1 MNDDEFTLL
10 KKDISKNGL
19 LEPITLYD
27 SQILDGRNRFMACED
42 LGIVPDFRDFK
53 NGDPLSFVISLN
65 LHRRHL
71 TTSQRAV
78 LASEVANMEVGR
90 NWTKSPDKNTN
101 KQSADL
107 FNVGTTAIKEAK
119 AIKRESP
126 EKFEKIKS
134 GELTLQQAKREIIK
148 QNKKEQPELPT
159 DKYRV
164 IYADPPWDY
173 GNDFTKA
180 MPGSTR
186 PNDYYP
192 TMTISEICEMEIS
205 DILDDNA
212 VLFLWVTSP
221 LLEDSFKIIKAW
233 DFKYKTSFV
242 WDKVKHNFGYYN
254 SVRHEFLL
262 IATKG
267 SCIPDIKKLYDSVVL
282 IERTKHSEKPEY
294 FRNLI
299 DELYP
304 HGKRIEL
311 FARNKYENWD
321 DWGNEL

>member
-1 MNDDEFTLL
+1 MIRTWTN
-10 KKDISKNGL
+10 
-19 LEPITLYD
+19 Y
-27 SQILDGRNRFMACED
+27 CED
-42 LGIVPDFRDFK
+42 IGSSRQVVNR
-53 NGDPLSFVISLN
+53 
-65 LHRRHL
+65 
-71 TTSQRAV
+71 
-78 LASEVANMEVGR
+78 
-90 NWTKSPDKNTN
+90 W
-101 KQSADL
+101 
-107 FNVGTTAIKEAK
+107 
-119 AIKRESP
+119 
-126 EKFEKIKS
+126 
-134 GELTLQQAKREIIK
+134 LQNHNRLQTQE
-148 QNKKEQPELPT
+148 NKKEQTELPT
-159 DKYRV
+159 DKYRI
-164 IYADPPWDY
+164 IYADPPWNYGNSGLDDY
-173 GNDFTKA
+173 GHA
-180 MPGSTR
+180 ER
-186 PNDYYP
+186 HYP
-192 TMTISEICEMEIS
+192 TMSIQELCEMEVS

-267 SCIPDIKKLYDSVVL
+267 SCIPDIKKLHDSVVS

-294 FRNLI
+294 FRSLI

>member
-1 MNDDEFTLL
+1 MNQSLDLIPKNNLTLPDIPEHWDYDESVSKVNTFVYKWKTL
-10 KKDISKNGL
+10 KNEAPEV
-19 LEPITLYD
+19 LEELWIA
-27 SQILDGRNRFMACED
+27 SQLLDGRKYNYGNQFANGTKVPIAKTWTQYCED
-42 LGIVPDFRDFK
+42 IG
-53 NGDPLSFVISLN
+53 SS
-65 LHRRHL
+65 RRVVNRWL
-71 TTSQRAV
+71 Q
-78 LASEVANMEVGR
+78 NY
-90 NWTKSPDKNTN
+90 
-101 KQSADL
+101 
-107 FNVGTTAIKEAK
+107 
-119 AIKRESP
+119 KR
-126 EKFEKIKS
+126 
-134 GELTLQQAKREIIK
+134 LQTQET
-148 QNKKEQPELPT
+148 KKEQPELPT

-164 IYADPPWDY
+164 IYADPPWNYGNSGLDDY
-173 GNDFTKA
+173 GHA
-180 MPGSTR
+180 ER
-186 PNDYYP
+186 HYP
-192 TMTISEICEMEIS
+192 TMSIQELCEMEIS
-205 DILDDNA
+205 EILDDNA

-267 SCIPDIKKLYDSVVL
+267 SCIPDIKKLHDSVVS

-311 FARNKYENWD
+311 FARNKSENWD

>member
-1 MNDDEFTLL
+1 MNQSLDLIPKNNLSLPDIPEHWDYDESVSKVNTFVYKWKTLKNEAPEVL
-10 KKDISKNGL
+10 KELWIAKRKLSKPGTRTDL
-19 LEPITLYD
+19 TSEQKFRGWTDY
-27 SQILDGRNRFMACED
+27 CED
-42 LGIVPDFRDFK
+42 IGSSVQVVNRWLQ
-53 NGDPLSFVISLN
+53 N
-65 LHRRHL
+65 H
-71 TTSQRAV
+71 
-78 LASEVANMEVGR
+78 
-90 NWTKSPDKNTN
+90 
-101 KQSADL
+101 
-107 FNVGTTAIKEAK
+107 
-119 AIKRESP
+119 KR
-126 EKFEKIKS
+126 
-134 GELTLQQAKREIIK
+134 LQTQE
-148 QNKKEQPELPT
+148 NKKEQPELPT

-164 IYADPPWDY
+164 IYADPPWNYGNSGLDDY
-173 GNDFTKA
+173 GHA
-180 MPGSTR
+180 ER
-186 PNDYYP
+186 HYP
-192 TMTISEICEMEIS
+192 TMSIQELCEMEIS

-267 SCIPDIKKLYDSVVL
+267 SCIPDIKKLHDSVVS

-294 FRNLI
+294 FRSLI

-311 FARNKYENWD
+311 FARNKSENWD

>member
-1 MNDDEFTLL
+1 MNQSLDLIPKNNLSLPDIPEHWDYDESVSKVNTFVYKWKTLKNEAPEVL
-10 KKDISKNGL
+10 EELWIARKKLSVTPQEARLVSRDKSPMIR
-19 LEPITLYD
+19 TWTTY
-27 SQILDGRNRFMACED
+27 CED
-42 LGIVPDFRDFK
+42 IG
-53 NGDPLSFVISLN
+53 SS
-65 LHRRHL
+65 RRVVNRWLQNH
-71 TTSQRAV
+71 
-78 LASEVANMEVGR
+78 
-90 NWTKSPDKNTN
+90 
-101 KQSADL
+101 
-107 FNVGTTAIKEAK
+107 
-119 AIKRESP
+119 KR
-126 EKFEKIKS
+126 
-134 GELTLQQAKREIIK
+134 LQTQE
-148 QNKKEQPELPT
+148 NKKEQPELPT

-164 IYADPPWDY
+164 IYADPPWNYGNSGLDDY
-173 GNDFTKA
+173 GHA
-180 MPGSTR
+180 ER
-186 PNDYYP
+186 HYP
-192 TMTISEICEMEIS
+192 TMSIQELCEMEIS

-267 SCIPDIKKLYDSVVL
+267 SCIPDIKKLHDSVVS

-311 FARNKYENWD
+311 FARNKSENWD

>member
-1 MNDDEFTLL
+1 MNQSLDLIPKNNLTLPDIPDHWDYDES
-10 KKDISKNGL
+10 ISKVNTFVYKWKTL
-19 LEPITLYD
+19 KNEAPEVLEELWIARKKLSVTPQEARLV
-27 SQILDGRNRFMACED
+27 SRNKSSMIRTWTNYCED
-42 LGIVPDFRDFK
+42 IGSSRQVVNR
-53 NGDPLSFVISLN
+53 
-65 LHRRHL
+65 
-71 TTSQRAV
+71 
-78 LASEVANMEVGR
+78 
-90 NWTKSPDKNTN
+90 W
-101 KQSADL
+101 
-107 FNVGTTAIKEAK
+107 
-119 AIKRESP
+119 
-126 EKFEKIKS
+126 
-134 GELTLQQAKREIIK
+134 LQNHNRLQTQE
-148 QNKKEQPELPT
+148 NKKEQTELPT
-159 DKYRV
+159 DKYRI
-164 IYADPPWDY
+164 IYADPPWNYGNSGLDDY
-173 GNDFTKA
+173 GHA
-180 MPGSTR
+180 ER
-186 PNDYYP
+186 HYP
-192 TMTISEICEMEIS
+192 TMSIQELCEMEIS
-205 DILDDNA
+205 EILDDNA

-267 SCIPDIKKLYDSVVL
+267 SCIPDIKKLHDSVVS

-311 FARNKYENWD
+311 FARNKSENWD

>member
-1 MNDDEFTLL
+1 MNQSLDLIPKNNLSLPDIPEHWDYDESVSKVNTFVYKWKTLKNEAPEVL
-10 KKDISKNGL
+10 KELWIAKRKLSKPGTRTDL
-19 LEPITLYD
+19 TSEQKFRGWTDY
-27 SQILDGRNRFMACED
+27 CED
-42 LGIVPDFRDFK
+42 IGSSVQVVNRWLQ
-53 NGDPLSFVISLN
+53 N
-65 LHRRHL
+65 H
-71 TTSQRAV
+71 
-78 LASEVANMEVGR
+78 
-90 NWTKSPDKNTN
+90 
-101 KQSADL
+101 
-107 FNVGTTAIKEAK
+107 
-119 AIKRESP
+119 KR
-126 EKFEKIKS
+126 
-134 GELTLQQAKREIIK
+134 LQTQE
-148 QNKKEQPELPT
+148 NKKEQPELPT

-164 IYADPPWDY
+164 IYADPPWNYGNSGLDDY
-173 GNDFTKA
+173 GHA
-180 MPGSTR
+180 ER
-186 PNDYYP
+186 HYP
-192 TMTISEICEMEIS
+192 TMSIQELCEMEIS

-267 SCIPDIKKLYDSVVL
+267 SCIPDIKKLHDSVVS

-311 FARNKYENWD
+311 FARNKSENWD